1 MSKKDK
7 IIALIPARK
16 GSKEIKNKNLLK
28 INKKTLIELAI
39 VNAIKSKY
47 IDKIYLSS
55 DSNKILNISN
65 LFKNVFTHKRSK
77 NSSNDK
83 STSKDV
89 LKDFLSKNKKH
100 VSQGI
105 ILVYLQPTSP
115 MKNHH
120 HIDNAIK
127 LFKTKKKNTLISC
140 YEIEESEKIF
150 KSFILDK
157 SKNLIS
163 LSKKKN
169 IYANRQSFPKILTP
183 NGAIF
188 IFKINKNFIKEF
200 LNLKNVTIYKMRKKD
215 AIDINTMQ
223 DYQEAKKNL
232 LR

>member
-100 VSQGI
+100 FSQGI

-140 YEIEESEKIF
+140 YEVEESEKIF

-163 LSKKKN
+163 LSKKK
-169 IYANRQSFPKILTP
+169 
-183 NGAIF
+183 IF
-188 IFKINKNFIKEF
+188 
-200 LNLKNVTIYKMRKKD
+200 
-215 AIDINTMQ
+215 MQ
-223 DYQEAKKNL
+223 TGSLFQKF
-232 LR
+232 

>member
-1 MSKKDK
+1 MSKKDE

-28 INKKTLIELAI
+28 INKKTLIELTI
-39 VNAIKSKY
+39 DNAKKSKY
-47 IDKIYLSS
+47 IDQIYLSS
-55 DSNKILNISN
+55 DSNKILKISE
-65 LFKNVFTHKRSK
+65 LFKNVLTHKRSK
-77 NSSNDK
+77 SSSNDK

-100 VSQGI
+100 ISQGI

-115 MKNHH
+115 MRNHH

-127 LFKTKKKNTLISC
+127 LFKIKKKDTLISC
-140 YEIEESEKIF
+140 YEIQESEKIF

-157 SKNLIS
+157 SKNFIS
-163 LSKKKN
+163 LFKKKN

-188 IFKINKNFIKEF
+188 IFRINKNFIKEF
-200 LNLKNVTIYKMRKKD
+200 FNLKSVTTYIMKKKD
-215 AIDINTMQ
+215 AIDINTMK
-223 DYQEAKKNL
+223 DFQEAKKNL
-232 LR
+232 FR

>member
-77 NSSNDK
+77 NSSNEK

-89 LKDFLSKNKKH
+89 LKDFLSKNKIASK
-100 VSQGI
+100 
-105 ILVYLQPTSP
+105 
-115 MKNHH
+115 
-120 HIDNAIK
+120 
-127 LFKTKKKNTLISC
+127 
-140 YEIEESEKIF
+140 
-150 KSFILDK
+150 FIL
-157 SKNLIS
+157 
-163 LSKKKN
+163 
-169 IYANRQSFPKILTP
+169 A
-183 NGAIF
+183 A
-188 IFKINKNFIKEF
+188 
-200 LNLKNVTIYKMRKKD
+200 LN
-215 AIDINTMQ
+215 AW
-223 DYQEAKKNL
+223 
-232 LR
+232 